1 MRNIFTNNY
10 KKGKDMKKIGNF
22 FKNMN
27 NFFNSMADK
36 PVEVKQQSTYNSEV
50 YGSFKHTG
58 IR

>member
-1 MRNIFTNNY
+1 
-10 KKGKDMKKIGNF
+10 MKKIGNF

-36 PVEVKQQSTYNSEV
+36 KLEVKHGNSLNSEV
-50 YGSFKHTG
+50 YGNFKHTG

>member
-36 PVEVKQQSTYNSEV
+36 KLEVKHGNSLNSEV
-50 YGSFKHTG
+50 YGNFKHTG